1 MSNLIKKSLVAS
13 ALTGVLALSGTVQAA
28 DPLEAV
34 QKADALIHKDAAKSQ
49 AKIDGVFEQSQ
60 VLLEEYRTVMDEVE
74 NQKIYNDHVA
84 RLVADQE
91 DAIASLQEQIDGIE
105 DTKRGVVP
113 LMYKMIETLEQ
124 FVALDIP
131 INMDERTARITKLRD
146 IMSDSSVTTSEKY
159 RQVLEAYLI
168 ENEYGSKIRA
178 YQGELEF
185 EGRTITVDFFHLGRV
200 AFVAQSLDLK
210 HAWAW
215 DNESRK
221 WVALDD
227 EFLRPTTL
235 AIRMARKQTA
245 FDLVKLP
252 IKAAESAK

>member
-13 ALTGVLALSGTVQAA
+13 ALTSALLLSGAVQAA
-28 DPLEAV
+28 DPLEAA
-34 QKADALIHKDAAKSQ
+34 QNADAQIHKDAAKSQ

-60 VLLEEYRTVMDEVE
+60 LLLEEYRSVMDEVE

-91 DAIASLQEQIDGIE
+91 DAIGSLQEQIDGIE

-113 LMYKMIETLEQ
+113 LMYQMIETLEQ

-131 INMDERTARITKLRD
+131 INMDERSARIANLRE
-146 IMSDSSVTTSEKY
+146 IMSNSSVTTSEKY

-185 EGRTITVDFFHLGRV
+185 EGRKITVDFFHLGRV
-200 AFVAQSLDLK
+200 AYVAQSLDLK
-210 HAWAW
+210 NAWAW
-215 DNESRK
+215 DNQNRK
-221 WVALDD
+221 WVALED
-227 EFLRPTTL
+227 EFLNPIKL

-245 FDLVKLP
+245 VDLVKLP
-252 IKAAESAK
+252 ISAAESAK

>member
-13 ALTGVLALSGTVQAA
+13 ALMGALVLSGTVQAA
-28 DPLEAV
+28 DPLETV
-34 QKADALIHKDAAKSQ
+34 QKADTQIHKDAAKSQ
-49 AKIDGVFEQSQ
+49 AKINGVFEQSQ
-60 VLLEEYRTVMDEVE
+60 LLLDEYRSVMDEVE

-91 DAIASLQEQIDGIE
+91 DAIGSLQEQIDGIE

-113 LMYKMIETLEQ
+113 LMYQMIETLEQ

-131 INMDERTARITKLRD
+131 INMDERNARIGKLRD
-146 IMSDSSVTTSEKY
+146 IMSNSSVTTSEKY

-185 EGRTITVDFFHLGRV
+185 EGRKITVDFFHLGRV

-210 HAWAW
+210 NAWAW
-215 DNESRK
+215 DNENRK
-221 WVALDD
+221 WVALGD
-227 EFLRPTTL
+227 EFLRPITL

-252 IKAAESAK
+252 ITAAESAK